1 MNKQLE
7 LDLSCTIDQRDKIKK
22 EIKNN
27 IENGNYTLDELESIY
42 RHIYVSTQKFK
53 PLQKRLGHVYFLC
66 SDSSKELCNT
76 AGFEI
81 TEQNSKIYKIGKS
94 NTNNVIN
101 RISEQISD
109 KNQILAVSN
118 LMKYEM
124 YSKLERDL
132 HQKYSKNRI
141 MRSERFIGLQKH
153 EINEIKKLLGGGI
166 SVKELR
172 HL

>member
-53 PLQKRLGHVYFLC
+53 SLQKRLGHVYFLC
-66 SDSSKELCNT
+66 SDSSKELCNI

-81 TEQNSKIYKIGKS
+81 TEQNSKIYK
-94 NTNNVIN
+94 
-101 RISEQISD
+101 
-109 KNQILAVSN
+109 
-118 LMKYEM
+118 
-124 YSKLERDL
+124 
-132 HQKYSKNRI
+132 
-141 MRSERFIGLQKH
+141 
-153 EINEIKKLLGGGI
+153 
-166 SVKELR
+166 
-172 HL
+172 